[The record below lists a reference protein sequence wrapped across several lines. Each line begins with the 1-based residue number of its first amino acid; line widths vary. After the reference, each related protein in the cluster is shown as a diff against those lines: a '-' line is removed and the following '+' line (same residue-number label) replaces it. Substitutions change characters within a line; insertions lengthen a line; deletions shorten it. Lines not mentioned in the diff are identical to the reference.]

1 MFGDNMDIVYVPY
14 EEKYLE
20 EMDYIEDAYWSLE
33 EDESINDE
41 IDDNSI
47 IEVALD
53 DNHVVGF
60 LHAQV
65 IGDQLEIHNILV
77 KDEYQKKGIATHLME
92 DILKKTDDL
101 GIKTSIANAVAIRG
115 EHINSEKLLKKFGYK
130 EIYRV
135 EGYWDAIYP
144 GYYCRQCDSKKCC
157 CSNVV
162 FLKNM

>member
-1 MFGDNMDIVYVPY
+1 MEIIYVPY
-14 EEKYLE
+14 EEKYLS
-20 EMDYIEDAYWSLE
+20 EMDKIEDAYWSLE
-33 EDESINDE
+33 SDESIKDE

-47 IEVALD
+47 IEVVLD

-65 IGDQLEIHNILV
+65 IGDQLEIHNVLV
-77 KDEYQKKGIATHLME
+77 KNDYQRRGIATHLMD
-92 DILKKTDDL
+92 DILKRAYDL

-144 GYYCRQCDSKKCC
+144 GYYCRQCDSHKCY

-162 FLKNM
+162 FLKIL